1 MNDITWSKSSRL
13 SPGRWKTLTVLS
25 CSAFLTMNAK
35 QLLGKEHVIST
46 CIKHWKNLLARVSFR
61 LDMFGRGT
69 SRWMTSEIRFG
80 QLAATSAMS
89 KPEMGKKLIKPY
101 LRNHTNWMHNDLPGF
116 SGRLW
121 QISASCFWSNCWKF
135 GVTTWVL
142 LIDRQVIK
150 LSVEIISQWSK

>member
-1 MNDITWSKSSRL
+1 
-13 SPGRWKTLTVLS
+13 
-25 CSAFLTMNAK
+25 
-35 QLLGKEHVIST
+35 
-46 CIKHWKNLLARVSFR
+46 
-61 LDMFGRGT
+61 MFGRGT

-89 KPEMGKKLIKPY
+89 KPERGKKLIKPY